1 LVVAAVLVGFKRHRY
16 VPDASR
22 TPSTPAVDDRSC
34 SELVIAAGTGQ
45 ANDQVALSGR
55 MAGSAVAAASS
66 ATWWLAFV
74 PRLGNGAVN
83 PMGPAR
89 VYVVPS
95 NHLQHEDQ
103 LEGLENKCQ
112 LLG

>member
-1 LVVAAVLVGFKRHRY
+1 
-16 VPDASR
+16 
-22 TPSTPAVDDRSC
+22 
-34 SELVIAAGTGQ
+34 VIAAGTGQ
-45 ANDQVALSGR
+45 ASDQVAVSGR
-55 MAGSAVAAASS
+55 MAGSAVAATSGCQ
-66 ATWWLAFV
+66 LVRRPAF
-74 PRLGNGAVN
+74 RGWGNGVVI

-95 NHLQHEDQ
+95 NHLQDEDQ